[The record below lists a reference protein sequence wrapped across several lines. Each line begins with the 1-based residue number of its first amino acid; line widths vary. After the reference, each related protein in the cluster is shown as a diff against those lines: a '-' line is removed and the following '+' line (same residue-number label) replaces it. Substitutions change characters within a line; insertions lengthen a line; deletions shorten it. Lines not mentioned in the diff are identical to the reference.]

1 MSAENKNTT
10 LAEGAEHGQDMTK
23 GRIWKVFFYLLG
35 LTAIE
40 FIVALGFVHTGILE
54 KGPFVI
60 AIYIV
65 LTLVKAYYIIAY
77 FMHLKFEKPSFII
90 LVAVSM
96 LLLIYFIILLYVEG
110 FYLKHHL
117 FE

>member
-1 MSAENKNTT
+1 MSAENNNTA
-10 LAEGAEHGQDMTK
+10 LEENAEHGQDMTK

-35 LTAIE
+35 LTCIE
-40 FIVALGFVHTGILE
+40 FIVALGLVHGGVLE

-60 AIYIV
+60 SIYVV
-65 LTLVKAYYIIAY
+65 LTLIKAYYIIAF
-77 FMHLKFEKPSFII
+77 FMHLKFEKTSFVI
-90 LVAVSM
+90 LVGAAL

-110 FYLKHHL
+110 FYLKLHL

>member
-1 MSAENKNTT
+1 MSTDNNQITNPENF
-10 LAEGAEHGQDMTK
+10 EHGQDMTK
-23 GRIWKVFFYLLG
+23 GRIWRVFFYLLA
-35 LTAIE
+35 LTCVE

-60 AIYIV
+60 SIYVV

-77 FMHLKFEKPSFII
+77 FMHLKFEKPAFII
-90 LVAVSM
+90 LVAAAL
-96 LLLIYFIILLYVEG
+96 LLLIYFIILLYIEG
-110 FYLKHHL
+110 FYLKFHL